1 MFFFKKLFFVILF
14 IFIGISNS
22 YSDQKIAFIDL
33 DFVVENT
40 NAGREILNELN
51 SLNNQNIKN
60 LKLKEDELK
69 NQENEIKKKQNI
81 ISEIE
86 FNKEVKFLKEK
97 IKIFRNEKN
106 QMVSNFNK
114 QKNQKIKS
122 LFDQMNP
129 IIQNYMDQ
137 NSIDILLDRK
147 NVYIGNIGSDIT
159 KNVIDEI
166 NKNIKN

>member
-1 MFFFKKLFFVILF
+1 MFFFKKLFFVVLF

-40 NAGREILNELN
+40 NAGRQILNELN

-86 FNKEVKFLKEK
+86 FDKEVKILKEN

-166 NKNIKN
+166 NKNIKK

>member
-1 MFFFKKLFFVILF
+1 MSVLKPFFVVLF

-40 NAGREILNELN
+40 NVGREILNELN

-81 ISEIE
+81 ISNDELQKEISI
-86 FNKEVKFLKEK
+86 LK
-97 IKIFRNEKN
+97 N
-106 QMVSNFNK
+106 
-114 QKNQKIKS
+114 
-122 LFDQMNP
+122 
-129 IIQNYMDQ
+129 
-137 NSIDILLDRK
+137 
-147 NVYIGNIGSDIT
+147 
-159 KNVIDEI
+159 
-166 NKNIKN
+166 

>member
-1 MFFFKKLFFVILF
+1 MFFFKKLFFVVVF
-14 IFIGISNS
+14 TFFGISNS
-22 YSDQKIAFIDL
+22 FSDQKIAFIDL

-40 NAGREILNELN
+40 NAGKEILNELKN
-51 SLNNQNIKN
+51 LNNQNIKN
-60 LKLKEDELK
+60 LKFKEDELK

-81 ISEIE
+81 ISEVE
-86 FNKEVKFLKEK
+86 FNKEVKILKEK

-114 QKNQKIKS
+114 KKKEKIKS

-129 IIQNYMDQ
+129 IIQKYMDQ

-159 KNVIDEI
+159 KNVINEI
-166 NKNIKN
+166 NKNIKK

>member
-1 MFFFKKLFFVILF
+1 MFFFKKLFFVVLF

-69 NQENEIKKKQNI
+69 KKENEIKKKQNI

-86 FNKEVKFLKEK
+86 FDKEVKILKEN

>member
-1 MFFFKKLFFVILF
+1 MFFFKKSFFVILF
-14 IFIGISNS
+14 IFFGISNS
-22 YSDQKIAFIDL
+22 FSDQKIAFIDL
-33 DFVVENT
+33 DFVFENT
-40 NAGREILNELN
+40 NAGKEVLNELKN
-51 SLNNQNIKN
+51 LNNQNIKN

-81 ISEIE
+81 ISETE
-86 FNKEVKFLKEK
+86 FNKEVKILKEK

-114 QKNQKIKS
+114 QKNEKIKS

-166 NKNIKN
+166 NKNIKK

>member
-1 MFFFKKLFFVILF
+1 MFFFKKLFFIVLF

-40 NAGREILNELN
+40 NAGRQILNELN

-81 ISEIE
+81 ISENE
-86 FNKEVKFLKEK
+86 FNKEVKILKEK
-97 IKIFRNEKN
+97 IKIFRDEKN

-122 LFDQMNP
+122 LFDKMNP

-147 NVYIGNIGSDIT
+147 NVYIGNVGSDIT
-159 KNVIDEI
+159 KKVINEI
-166 NKNIKN
+166 NKNIKK

>member
-1 MFFFKKLFFVILF
+1 MFFFKKLFFVVVF
-14 IFIGISNS
+14 IFFGISNS
-22 YSDQKIAFIDL
+22 FSDQKIAFIDL

-40 NAGREILNELN
+40 NAGKEILNELKN
-51 SLNNQNIKN
+51 LNNQNIKN
-60 LKLKEDELK
+60 LKFKEEDLK

-81 ISEIE
+81 ISEVE
-86 FNKEVKFLKEK
+86 FNKEVKILKEK

-114 QKNQKIKS
+114 QKNEKIKI

-129 IIQNYMDQ
+129 IIQKYMDQ

-159 KNVIDEI
+159 KNVINEI
-166 NKNIKN
+166 NKNIKK

>member
-1 MFFFKKLFFVILF
+1 MFFFKKLFFVVLF
-14 IFIGISNS
+14 IFIGISNY
-22 YSDQKIAFIDL
+22 YSDKKIAFIDL

-40 NAGREILNELN
+40 NAGRQILNELN

-81 ISEIE
+81 ISENE
-86 FNKEVKFLKEK
+86 FNKEVKILKEK
-97 IKIFRNEKN
+97 IKIFRDEKN

-122 LFDQMNP
+122 LFDKMNP

-159 KNVIDEI
+159 NNVIDEI
-166 NKNIKN
+166 NMKIKK

>member
-1 MFFFKKLFFVILF
+1 MFFFKKLFFVVLF

-40 NAGREILNELN
+40 NAGRQILNELN

-81 ISEIE
+81 ISETQ
-86 FNKEVKFLKEK
+86 FNKEVKILKEK

>member
-1 MFFFKKLFFVILF
+1 MFFFKKLFFVVLF

-40 NAGREILNELN
+40 NAGRQILNELN

-86 FNKEVKFLKEK
+86 FDKEVKILKEN

-147 NVYIGNIGSDIT
+147 NVYIGNVGSDIT
-159 KNVIDEI
+159 KNIIDEI
-166 NKNIKN
+166 NKNIKK

>member
-1 MFFFKKLFFVILF
+1 MFFFKKLFFVVLF

-40 NAGREILNELN
+40 NAGREILNELK

-81 ISEIE
+81 ISEVE
-86 FNKEVKFLKEK
+86 FNKEVKILKEK
-97 IKIFRNEKN
+97 AKIFRNEKN
-106 QMVSNFNK
+106 QIVSNFNK
-114 QKNQKIKS
+114 EKNQKIKS
-122 LFDQMNP
+122 LFDQINP
-129 IIQNYMDQ
+129 IIQKYMDQ

-166 NKNIKN
+166 NKNIKK

>member
-1 MFFFKKLFFVILF
+1 MFFLKKLLFVVLF

-22 YSDQKIAFIDL
+22 YSNQKIAFIDL

-81 ISEIE
+81 ISKNE
-86 FNKEVKFLKEK
+86 FNKEVKILKEK
-97 IKIFRNEKN
+97 LKFRNEKN
-106 QMVSNFNK
+106 KWFKFNK
-114 QKNQKIKS
+114 TKSKNKKFI
-122 LFDQMNP
+122 
-129 IIQNYMDQ
+129 
-137 NSIDILLDRK
+137 
-147 NVYIGNIGSDIT
+147 
-159 KNVIDEI
+159 
-166 NKNIKN
+166 